1 MNMKKKIILFLITLI
16 IFMLIFILN
25 DLFLGIGHSTN
36 TKTLSEIY
44 LDWDK
49 YFWISLIFATGILFI
64 KSKEK

>member
-1 MNMKKKIILFLITLI
+1 
-16 IFMLIFILN
+16 MLIFILN